1 MRSNPM
7 IRVLDMNTTDSFYN
21 PNSKILLDQT
31 VINTWLKRTG
41 DTNPIHRDKD
51 YAVRLGFK
59 DIVVPGALI
68 ESIFTRMA
76 ERCKTHDQMIS
87 KVEISHK
94 KVTYINE
101 YLAFN
106 AKIKRDA
113 TKGYLI
119 EAEAQNEAGEIVAT
133 GNIWVKDI

>member
-1 MRSNPM
+1 MRPTPM
-7 IRVLDMNTTDSFYN
+7 IRVSEMNITDSFDK
-21 PNSKILLDQT
+21 PNSKVLLDQA
-31 VINTWLKRTG
+31 VINTWLERTG

-51 YAVRLGFK
+51 YATRLGLK

-68 ESIFTRMA
+68 ESIFIRMA
-76 ERCKTHDQMIS
+76 ERCKTHDQTIS

-113 TKGYLI
+113 PKSFLI
-119 EAEAQNEAGEIVAT
+119 EAEAQNEDGEIVAM